1 MLVTVNDRTVTE
13 TIIELP
19 ALRFADTAR
28 RLGAAA
34 HEAGLSVPAF
44 RSPPRVA
51 DAART
56 IRRYPAGAVVSVRL
70 RGRPFPEVVADMVD
84 GVLAANRV
92 PPADAPRVR
101 ARLAARARRNPGL
114 DVAGAEVA
122 HDAHTPEAVERVRA
136 GLTLTQPP
144 RRRRSSSTRVVR
156 SSSGPSKPIV
166 TRIPASV
173 VSVWSATSPTS
184 STRSRRRRRVWH
196 PQVQGSSEQVFVQV
210 LPIELHRGPRHR

>member
-1 MLVTVNDRTVTE
+1 MLATVNDRTVTE
-13 TIIELP
+13 LP
-19 ALRFADTAR
+19 ALRFADAAR

-70 RGRPFPEVVADMVD
+70 RGRPFPEVIADMVD

-101 ARLAARARRNPGL
+101 ARLTAEFDAPAPEPG
-114 DVAGAEVA
+114 
-122 HDAHTPEAVERVRA
+122 PERVA
-136 GLTLTQPP
+136 EPVAAP
-144 RRRRSSSTRVVR
+144 
-156 SSSGPSKPIV
+156 K
-166 TRIPASV
+166 A
-173 VSVWSATSPTS
+173 A
-184 STRSRRRRRVWH
+184 
-196 PQVQGSSEQVFVQV
+196 
-210 LPIELHRGPRHR
+210 

>member
-13 TIIELP
+13 LP
-19 ALRFADTAR
+19 ALRFADAAR

-44 RSPPRVA
+44 RSPPRVP

-70 RGRPFPEVVADMVD
+70 RGRPFAEVVGDMVD

-101 ARLAARARRNPGL
+101 SRL
-114 DVAGAEVA
+114 VAGLGAVEPPPAPPSEAPSEGAAAAV
-122 HDAHTPEAVERVRA
+122 PEAQA
-136 GLTLTQPP
+136 
-144 RRRRSSSTRVVR
+144 
-156 SSSGPSKPIV
+156 
-166 TRIPASV
+166 A
-173 VSVWSATSPTS
+173 
-184 STRSRRRRRVWH
+184 
-196 PQVQGSSEQVFVQV
+196 
-210 LPIELHRGPRHR
+210 